1 MPDERILHILTEH
14 LGNLENPTQAQKR
27 YAERTGRTI
36 PFDRIATLS
45 GQRFYIMVQ
54 QNTNI
59 NSSKGHGILRDVS
72 ELVNLRII
80 EQLPLLLATLEGNR
94 CQIGFLLFWDYNRC
108 YINDNIHWREL
119 NAQTNEWL
127 RLQLQSHRQR
137 IVQLPLENLRVIK
150 TIHLNTKDLLESEII
165 YLRKFGENYRMS
177 TPPILTGQERFNR
190 MLNGTPEDE
199 YPEDDLDKLILQT
212 VQMQYPEAEIKS
224 KLLLFDVDLLDIRH
238 LKDKRK
244 NIFSIHGVS
253 TIYDR
258 TGQVLRGGQDNFTIK
273 LEIYYYPNLFKAFG
287 VYPIDKPI
295 MIDSRNI
302 SLFQQLLTTYE
313 PISEINI

>member
-1 MPDERILHILTEH
+1 MAAFD
-14 LGNLENPTQAQKR
+14 GNS
-27 YAERTGRTI
+27 
-36 PFDRIATLS
+36 F
-45 GQRFYIMVQ
+45 
-54 QNTNI
+54 
-59 NSSKGHGILRDVS
+59 
-72 ELVNLRII
+72 
-80 EQLPLLLATLEGNR
+80 
-94 CQIGFLLFWDYNRC
+94 QIGFLLFWDYNRC
-108 YINDNIHWREL
+108 YINDNIYWREL
-119 NAQTNEWL
+119 NVQTSEWL

-137 IVQLPLENLRVIK
+137 IVQLPLKNLRVIK
-150 TIHLNTKDLLESEII
+150 TINLNTKDFLESEII

-177 TPPILTGQERFNR
+177 KSPILTEQERFNR
-190 MLNGTPEDE
+190 ILNGTPENE
-199 YPEDDLDKLILQT
+199 YPQDDLDKLILYT
-212 VQMQYPEAEIKS
+212 VQMQYPKAEVKS

-258 TGQVLRGGQDNFTIK
+258 TGQLLGRGQDNFTIK
-273 LEIYYYPNLFKAFG
+273 LEIYYYPNLFKALG

-295 MIDSRNI
+295 MVDSGKI

>member
-1 MPDERILHILTEH
+1 MPDEKILHILTEH
-14 LGNLENPTQAQKR
+14 LGNLENPTQAQKQ

-45 GQRFYIMVQ
+45 GQRFYIMVK
-54 QNTNI
+54 QNMNI
-59 NSSKGHGILRDVS
+59 DSSEGQRILRDVS

-80 EQLPLLLATLEGNR
+80 EQLPLLLASFEGNS

-108 YINDNIHWREL
+108 YINNNICWRKL
-119 NAQTNEWL
+119 NAQTSEWL

-150 TIHLNTKDLLESEII
+150 TIHLNTKDFLESEIV
-165 YLRKFGENYRMS
+165 YLRKFGENYHMS
-177 TPPILTGQERFNR
+177 TSPILTEQERFNR

-199 YPEDDLDKLILQT
+199 YPQDDLDKLILHT
-212 VQMQYPEAEIKS
+212 VLMQYPEAEVKS

-244 NIFSIHGVS
+244 NRFSIHAVS

-258 TGQVLRGGQDNFTIK
+258 TGQVLGEGQDKLTIE
-273 LEIYYYPNLFKAFG
+273 LEIYYYPNFFKAFG
-287 VYPIDKPI
+287 AYPIDKPI
-295 MIDSRNI
+295 MIDRGKI
-302 SLFQQLLTTYE
+302 SHFRQLLTTYE
-313 PISEINI
+313 PISKINI